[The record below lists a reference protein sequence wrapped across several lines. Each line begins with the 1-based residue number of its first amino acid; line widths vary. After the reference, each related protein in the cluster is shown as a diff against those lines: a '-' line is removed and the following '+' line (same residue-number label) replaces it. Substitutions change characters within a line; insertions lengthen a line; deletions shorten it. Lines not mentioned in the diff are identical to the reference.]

1 LVKDFDP
8 LRVVFMIEEVHIL
21 FDQFDGAFVNPAVQG
36 DSSITINFTPD
47 PGAEEIG
54 EILGRGSEKVKM
66 PGVAI
71 PGRFFCRA
79 MDGSMIGLITP
90 LFELF
95 VEVGQRE
102 GGRKKGKKLHSEAFE
117 PALDFSF
124 PFGPVGGTVNQG
136 DSQGSGGMSQLVRT
150 ERRPIVE
157 INFSWE
163 SSFAQGF
170 DQAIGQIFE
179 IFLQIELPM
188 GNEAGVVIQKSEEE
202 TLPYLPFD
210 DHRRPVHTVGLPD
223 VIGELRFIPPEIW
236 FEFLGLVEPSPLE
249 EPVKTLDG
257 GVKVGR

>member
-1 LVKDFDP
+1 MGIEGDQEPVGLILVKDFDP

-136 DSQGSGGMSQLVRT
+136 DSQGSGSMSKLVGAKGRT
-150 ERRPIVE
+150 IVDV
-157 INFSWE
+157 N
-163 SSFAQGF
+163 
-170 DQAIGQIFE
+170 
-179 IFLQIELPM
+179 LP
-188 GNEAGVVIQKSEEE
+188 GE
-202 TLPYLPFD
+202 PPF
-210 DHRRPVHTVGLPD
+210 V
-223 VIGELRFIPPEIW
+223 
-236 FEFLGLVEPSPLE
+236 
-249 EPVKTLDG
+249 
-257 GVKVGR
+257 